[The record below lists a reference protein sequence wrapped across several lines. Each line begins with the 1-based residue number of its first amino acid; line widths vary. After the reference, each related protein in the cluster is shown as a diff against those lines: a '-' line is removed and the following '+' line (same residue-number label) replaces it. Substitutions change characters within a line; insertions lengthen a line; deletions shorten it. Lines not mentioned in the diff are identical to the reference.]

1 MIEKTKEES
10 FHNKFKNY
18 FRQKNYL
25 TVLLITL
32 LLLISTA
39 LSVSA
44 EREFTDMVGRKVMLD
59 EEINSVVTTY
69 KPATQFM
76 LSLGAG
82 DKISAV
88 SLKTDKQKL
97 FVELEPRLAELP
109 QVGSKRNGVNIETIV
124 SVNPDLVIL
133 YPHRDAEETAEKLK
147 LQDIETVIINP
158 ESLKLIKETT
168 LLLGEILNKEEQ
180 AEDVIAAYNRIDS
193 LTERTS
199 ELGAGQK
206 KTIYFANSEFTDTV
220 GAEMMQT
227 ALINNAGAVNP
238 AADLK
243 SGFLTVSPENIIEW
257 NPDLIAVSQYYKG
270 SVEDIKNYPEYQSV
284 NAVQNGDVYRFPSQL
299 EPWDFPS
306 PSSYIAQLWLAV
318 KSYPEYYDDLDYQ
331 EEVNRFY
338 NTLYGKNFEE
348 LGGDFE

>member
-1 MIEKTKEES
+1 MREKTKEES
-10 FHNKFKNY
+10 FNNKFRNY
-18 FRQKNYL
+18 LRQKNYL

-44 EREFTDMVGRKVMLD
+44 EREFTDMVGRKVILD
-59 EEINSVVTTY
+59 DEINSVVTTY

-109 QVGSKRNGVNIETIV
+109 QVGSKRNGVNIETIA

-147 LQDIETVIINP
+147 LQGIETVIINP
-158 ESLKLIKETT
+158 ESLELIKETT
-168 LLLGEILNKEEQ
+168 VLLGEILNKEEQ
-180 AEDVIAAYNRIDS
+180 AENVIAAYNRIDS
-193 LTERTS
+193 LTERT
-199 ELGAGQK
+199 AGLDEDQK
-206 KTIYFANSEFTDTV
+206 KSIYFANSEFTDTV
-220 GAEMMQT
+220 GADMMQT
-227 ALINNAGAVNP
+227 ALIENAGAVNP

-243 SGFLTVSPENIIEW
+243 AGFLTVSPENIIEW

-270 SVEDIKNYPEYQSV
+270 NIEEIMNSSEYQSL

-318 KSYPEYYDDLDYQ
+318 NSYPEYYNDVDYR
-331 EEVNRFY
+331 EEVNKFY
-338 NTLYGKNFEE
+338 NTLYGKNFEQ
-348 LGGDFE
+348 LGGEFE